1 MTTVYSSTHP
11 AHAYPKPG
19 SLHTL
24 HGETM
29 GTSWCVKLVA
39 PARADLHA
47 LHAAIQL
54 QLDRVVAQMSTWET
68 TSDISRFNRAAAGTW
83 HALPKDFFT
92 VLSCALD
99 IARESGGA
107 FDPTIGPLVAAWGF
121 GAAQGSQEIP
131 GNAVR
136 VDACTRVGW
145 RKVLLQ
151 PEAGCALQAGGVQLD
166 LSAIAKGY
174 GVDLVVSHLRVLGIV
189 AALVEVGGEL
199 RGFGSKP
206 DGSAWQVLVE
216 ASPDADENGEPCVIV
231 LDGAAVATSGDH
243 WHAFEQAGVS
253 YSHTLDPRSGEPVE
267 GATAAVTVIAGDAMR
282 ADAWAT
288 AFTVMGA
295 EAGVA
300 LANERNLAVRFVAR
314 GEHGPVVRMSDP
326 FRARMPA

>member
-1 MTTVYSSTHP
+1 MTTVYATTIP
-11 AHAYPKPG
+11 ARAYQDPG
-19 SLHTL
+19 SLHAL

-47 LHAAIQL
+47 LHAAIQS

-83 HALPKDFFT
+83 HALPEHFLA

-99 IARESGGA
+99 IARESDGA

-121 GAAQGSQEIP
+121 GAAQGEQEIP
-131 GNAVR
+131 GDAVR
-136 VDACTRVGW
+136 ADACMRVGW
-145 RKVLLQ
+145 RNVLLQ
-151 PEAGCALQAGGVQLD
+151 PDGRAWQAGGIQLD

-174 GVDLVVSHLRVLGIV
+174 GVDLVVDHLRELGIV

-216 ASPDADENGEPCVIV
+216 ASPDADEDGEPCVIV
-231 LDGAAVATSGDH
+231 LAGGAVATSGDH

-253 YSHTLDPRSGEPVE
+253 FSHTLDPRSGKPVE
-267 GATAAVTVIAGDAMR
+267 RACSAVTVIAGDAMR

-300 LANERNLAVRFVAR
+300 LANERNLAVRFVTR
-314 GEHGPVVRMSDP
+314 SGHGQVVHMSDP
-326 FRARMPA
+326 FRTRMPA